1 MSMLEAKEEAE
12 KIIKLQ
18 IDERNALKRKAINK
32 IKFGY
37 LFLEDEFIEGQINP
51 EDKFKIKSIVPIDG
65 VHLPDPNQVLNR
77 TKKDRFDNNGEGNFS
92 DKLINLLKDLF
103 K

>member
-1 MSMLEAKEEAE
+1 MKIRDIEETNLDPNDSIKSEVAKEIGSNET
-12 KIIKLQ
+12 KQ
-18 IDERNALKRKAINK
+18 
-32 IKFGY
+32 
-37 LFLEDEFIEGQINP
+37 
-51 EDKFKIKSIVPIDG
+51 KSI
-65 VHLPDPNQVLNR
+65 NR